1 MTVFRFPHEADG
13 VQQPM
18 VDVSPI
24 PLPADCFQPFTLAH
38 VFANYCK
45 FVQCSELRRQIMMDG
60 EEDFSDDDEEDSD
73 DDEDYFSDN
82 DDGSDGGWGVL

>member
-38 VFANYCK
+38 VFCK
-45 FVQCSELRRQIMMDG
+45 LLQCSELRRQIMIDG

-82 DDGSDGGWGVL
+82 DDGSDGGWRVL